1 MKGHLMSRPAS
12 FALPVLLALCS
23 NALATSPPPLAQQD
37 LANALVEMARTSRT
51 PLIAE
56 LAWPLPMVPSAKGL
70 PLDPEHLDSLL
81 RYAPGYKWE
90 VFGRLVYFYNS
101 KLQRARFNFLKLKF
115 PLFTM
120 SPNLSQ
126 LKLWLPPRAVGLL
139 EGYNS
144 EGAVM
149 TGLGDAQL
157 EKDSLPKV
165 TLHDVTP
172 VDVLMTAAKDSPTFY
187 SLIIF
192 PSATPTRSQAEKQV
206 NWQWGSL
213 ADKPHHIY
221 AQPLPANP

>member
-1 MKGHLMSRPAS
+1 
-12 FALPVLLALCS
+12 
-23 NALATSPPPLAQQD
+23 
-37 LANALVEMARTSRT
+37 
-51 PLIAE
+51 
-56 LAWPLPMVPSAKGL
+56 
-70 PLDPEHLDSLL
+70 
-81 RYAPGYKWE
+81 
-90 VFGRLVYFYNS
+90 
-101 KLQRARFNFLKLKF
+101 
-115 PLFTM
+115 
-120 SPNLSQ
+120 
-126 LKLWLPPRAVGLL
+126 
-139 EGYNS
+139 
-144 EGAVM
+144 M

>member
-1 MKGHLMSRPAS
+1 MSRPA
-12 FALPVLLALCS
+12 ALALLVLLALCS
-23 NALATSPPPLAQQD
+23 IALPASPPRLSQQD

-56 LAWPLPMVPSAKGL
+56 LVWPLPMVPAAKDL
-70 PLDPEHLDSLL
+70 PLDPEHLNSLL

-90 VFGRLVYFYNS
+90 VNGRIVYFYNS

-139 EGYNS
+139 EGYTS
-144 EGAVM
+144 EGAVI
-149 TGLGDAQL
+149 TGLGDPQL
-157 EKDSLPKV
+157 EKESLPNV

-172 VDVLMTAAKDSPTFY
+172 LDVLMTAAKDSPSFY

-206 NWQWGSL
+206 NWQWGGL
-213 ADKPHHIY
+213 AEKPHPIY
-221 AQPLPANP
+221 AQPLAANLSQ